1 MAMHV
6 FKYRMKCLLRD
17 RETVFWT
24 MVFPL
29 LLATMFHFAFGHLV
43 GDTVSFEPVKVAVV
57 DSPAYQNE
65 VFLKEMLGALSAPGD
80 GQVLDL
86 TIADET
92 EAQRL
97 LSEGEVVG
105 VITVGEDGLGSPV
118 GGEGARSGS
127 VRLTVAQSG
136 LNQSILKAILDDYLH
151 SYATV
156 YSIVSQNPT
165 ALGGL
170 IERLYSRSSYTRQ
183 VSYSEAVP
191 KPMLSAFYALV
202 AMACMY
208 TSFWGMRNTIDVQ
221 ADLSYQGAR
230 RSVAPTHKLAVVL
243 CDFAAALLISLGEIL
258 VLLAYLV
265 FALKVNFGDQTGFVV
280 LTCLV
285 GCVAGV
291 SFGTF
296 VGTLFRRS
304 VGAKIGALIG
314 ATMAMSFLAGLMVV
328 DMKHWVARNAPV
340 LTYINPAALISDAFY
355 SLYVYDNHNRFFLN
369 IGLLLAISTA
379 FCFVSYLQLR
389 RERYASL

>member
-6 FKYRMKCLLRD
+6 LKYRMKCLLRD

-183 VSYSEAVP
+183 VSYSEAV
-191 KPMLSAFYALV
+191 LSLCLALSTHWLRWRVCIRAFGVCEIQSMSRQICPIKGL
-202 AMACMY
+202 
-208 TSFWGMRNTIDVQ
+208 GE
-221 ADLSYQGAR
+221 
-230 RSVAPTHKLAVVL
+230 
-243 CDFAAALLISLGEIL
+243 ALLQHTSWL
-258 VLLAYLV
+258 
-265 FALKVNFGDQTGFVV
+265 
-280 LTCLV
+280 
-285 GCVAGV
+285 
-291 SFGTF
+291 
-296 VGTLFRRS
+296 
-304 VGAKIGALIG
+304 
-314 ATMAMSFLAGLMVV
+314 
-328 DMKHWVARNAPV
+328 
-340 LTYINPAALISDAFY
+340 
-355 SLYVYDNHNRFFLN
+355 
-369 IGLLLAISTA
+369 
-379 FCFVSYLQLR
+379 
-389 RERYASL
+389 